1 MLILGISCFYHD
13 SSACVVRDGKV
24 IAAAQEERFSRV
36 KNTSEFPIQSINFCM
51 QQAGVTL
58 HDIDAV
64 AYFEKPFL
72 KFARVVADH
81 LSAWP
86 FSWSSFH
93 RSMPKWLSHRLALPS
108 MIEEELTFT
117 GPVYFL
123 QHHLSHA
130 ASAFYPSPFESAA
143 ILTADGVGE
152 WATFSVGKGEGRRI
166 HVDREIHYPHSL
178 GLLYTAVTT
187 FLGFDAH
194 GGEGK
199 TMGLAG
205 YGDPKPLRDKLQQ
218 VARLNDDGSFSLDQ
232 SFFAFRYGQR
242 MWSKKWESLFGRPRA
257 TGEPWEQ
264 RHYDLAAACQEFVEK
279 CVVLNARLLQKS
291 TGLKSLCLAGGVT
304 LNCVANAKILNETDF
319 QNIFVQPA
327 AGDAGGS
334 LGAALWVQ
342 YQLQP
347 DCERESLAHAYLGP
361 EYSKRE
367 IERALKAARVPYREM
382 DEEALC
388 RFVARAIH
396 ENKAIGWF
404 QGRMEFGPRALG
416 NRSIIGNPTFAGMK
430 DILNLRIK
438 KREAFRPFAP
448 IVLEEHAREYFD
460 LNVPS
465 PYMLLAPQV
474 RPEAQGRVP
483 AITHVDGTARV
494 QTCDKTSNP
503 RLRRLIEE
511 FQALSGVPVII
522 NTSFNRKGE
531 PVVCQPEHAIDCFK
545 HTQMDLLAIG
555 DFVVE
560 KAAAANS

>member
-1 MLILGISCFYHD
+1 VLILGISCFYHD
-13 SSACVVRDGKV
+13 SSACVVRDGQI

-58 HDIDAV
+58 QDVDAV

-81 LSAWP
+81 VSAWP
-86 FSWSSFH
+86 FSWPGFH
-93 RSMPKWLSHRLALPS
+93 RSMPKWLSHRLALPTL
-108 MIEEELTFT
+108 IEEELTFK
-117 GPVYFL
+117 GPIYFL
-123 QHHLSHA
+123 KHHLSHA

-152 WATFSVGKGEGRRI
+152 WATLSVGKGEGRRI
-166 HVDREIHYPHSL
+166 LIDREIHYPHSL

-205 YGDPKPLRDKLQQ
+205 YGDPKSYRDKLKE
-218 VARLNDDGSFSLDQ
+218 VARLHTDGSFELDQ
-232 SFFAFRYGQR
+232 SYFAFRYGQR
-242 MWSKKWESLFGRPRA
+242 MWSAKWEKLFGRPRA

-264 RHYDLAAACQEFVEK
+264 RHYDLAAACQEFIEN
-279 CVVLNARLLQKS
+279 CFILNARLLQKS
-291 TGLKSLCLAGGVT
+291 TGLKNLCLAGGVT
-304 LNCVANAKILNETDF
+304 LNCVANAKILDQTDF
-319 QNIFVQPA
+319 QDVFVQPA

-334 LGAALWVQ
+334 VGSALWVQ
-342 YQLQP
+342 HQLQP
-347 DCERESLAHAYLGP
+347 NCERQVMRHAYLGP
-361 EYSKRE
+361 EFSKRE
-367 IERALKAARVPYREM
+367 IERAFKAAKLSYREM
-382 DEEALC
+382 DEAALC
-388 RFVARAIH
+388 KYVARAIH
-396 ENKAIGWF
+396 DNKAIGWF

-448 IVLEEHAREYFD
+448 IVLQENANEYFN
-460 LNVPS
+460 LNVAS

-503 RLRRLIEE
+503 KLRRLIEE
-511 FQALSGVPVII
+511 FHSLSGVPVII

-560 KAAAANS
+560 KSPGPSA